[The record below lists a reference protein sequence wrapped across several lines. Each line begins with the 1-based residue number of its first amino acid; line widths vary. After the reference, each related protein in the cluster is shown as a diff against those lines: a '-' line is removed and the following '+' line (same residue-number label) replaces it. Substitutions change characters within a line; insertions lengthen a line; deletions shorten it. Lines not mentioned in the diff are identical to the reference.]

1 MLWFVFVGMFEDY
14 QQPYHNMVSPDP
26 HLEEMKKVV
35 CIEKRRPDLP
45 NRWQNL
51 EVGSMP
57 MVIIHTIFILGFIYF
72 RFLLHVNGF
81 KT

>member
-1 MLWFVFVGMFEDY
+1 MFLGIFEDY
-14 QQPYHNMVSPDP
+14 QQPYYNMVTPDP

-51 EVGSMP
+51 EVNIVPIMNGMGWGGDG
-57 MVIIHTIFILGFIYF
+57 IKIGF
-72 RFLLHVNGF
+72 GF
-81 KT
+81 GWDGTR